1 MANKRNLKHTI
12 NYVCGEL
19 FAECIAVSQYSSN
32 PDNENVNAL
41 LRTILTINNDMIKR
55 VSHPEPGMSAKKY
68 YNELSW
74 EEYIEA
80 LIRRIAYM
88 NGILYRK
95 QAMGEDYSEL
105 YTHIKEIFD
114 YIDFSFERRSSNSAY

>member
-41 LRTILTINNDMIKR
+41 LRTILTINNDMINR

-68 YNELSW
+68 YNEL
-74 EEYIEA
+74 
-80 LIRRIAYM
+80 IASF
-88 NGILYRK
+88 NK
-95 QAMGEDYSEL
+95 Q
-105 YTHIKEIFD
+105 IQEISD
-114 YIDFSFERRSSNSAY
+114 QIANLN